1 MFRTFR
7 PLAVLLLALVL
18 APAAWAQEKD
28 KTEKAAAKP
37 PAAEKA
43 TVAVFRMRGS
53 LLETPTNEDFSF
65 STEPSTVLK
74 DVVARLKKAA
84 EDKTVQAVL
93 LTADD
98 ASIGPAQIEELR
110 QGIAALRSAG
120 KEVYAHSDSM
130 QTLTYVL
137 LSGASR
143 LSMSPTA
150 DLWLTGLYGEQPYLN
165 GMLKKLGVKADFLT
179 CGAYKSAAEMFTREG
194 PSKEADEMQNW
205 LLDGL
210 FAAQVKLIAEGRGV
224 GQDKA
229 KQWIDG
235 GPYTAEK
242 ALAAGLIDAVEHRQA
257 VLQRIKEKY
266 GQDTKFDTQY
276 GKKKSQVPDLS
287 SPLAVLQ
294 IWGELLS
301 GPKKK
306 VHKTSVA
313 VVYVDG
319 PIMLGSGTAS
329 LFGGV
334 EGAFS
339 SDLRKALDKAASD
352 DTIKAVVLRVNSPG
366 GSATASEIIL
376 DATKRVKAKK
386 PLVVSMGDVAG
397 SGGYYVACGSDVIFA
412 DESTITGSIGVVGG
426 KMATTEMWNK
436 VGINW
441 KGYQRGANAG
451 LLSSASVFSDS
462 ERKRMQ
468 EWMDEVYGVFKGHV
482 QAIRGAKLK
491 KDLDDLAGGRV
502 YTGRQALELGLVDK
516 IGTLEDA
523 VQHVAGQAG
532 ISDYEIRVVPEPK
545 SFIEMLLEDSSSKAD
560 EPLAIGMGRL
570 GSTASGSPL
579 LDAALPLL
587 QGLDPQRVRAI
598 QRSLVQL
605 HTLRHEG
612 AVLAMPE
619 ILWRQ

>member
-1 MFRTFR
+1 MLMFRMFR
-7 PLAVLLLALVL
+7 PLAALLVSLIFV
-18 APAAWAQEKD
+18 PAAVAQEQAD
-28 KTEKAAAKP
+28 AKP
-37 PAAEKA
+37 QAAEKA
-43 TVAVFRMRGS
+43 TVAVFRIRGS
-53 LLETPTNEDFSF
+53 VLETPTNDEFSF
-65 STEPSTVLK
+65 STEPRTVLK

-84 EDKTVQAVL
+84 EDKTVKAVL
-93 LTADD
+93 ITADD
-98 ASIGPAQIEELR
+98 ASLGPAQIEELR
-110 QGIAALRSAG
+110 QGISALRSAG

-137 LSGASR
+137 LSGASY
-143 LSMSPTA
+143 LSMAPTA
-150 DLWLTGLYGEQPYLN
+150 DLWLTGLYGEQPYVN
-165 GMLKKLGVKADFLT
+165 GLLTKLGVKADFLT
-179 CGAYKSAAEMFTREG
+179 CGNYKSAAEMFTREG
-194 PSKEADEMQNW
+194 PSPQAEEMQNW

-210 FAAQVKLIAEGRGV
+210 FATHIKLIAEGRGAS
-224 GQDKA
+224 QDKA
-229 KQWIDG
+229 KQWIDN

-257 VLQRIKEKY
+257 VLERVKEKY
-266 GQDTKFDTQY
+266 GKDAKFDTQY
-276 GKKKSQVPDLS
+276 GKKKTQLPDLS
-287 SPLAVLQ
+287 SPLGVFQL
-294 IWGELLS
+294 WGELLS

-329 LFGGV
+329 LFGGA

-339 SDLRKALDKAASD
+339 SDLRKALDKAAAD
-352 DTIKAVVLRVNSPG
+352 DTIKAVVLRVDSPG

-386 PLVVSMGDVAG
+386 PLVVSMGNVAG

-426 KMATTEMWNK
+426 KLATTEMWNK
-436 VGINW
+436 VGIRW

-451 LLSSASVFSDS
+451 LLSSADVFSDS
-462 ERKRMQ
+462 ERKRVQ
-468 EWMDEVYGVFKGHV
+468 EWMDEIYGVFKGHV

-516 IGTLEDA
+516 IGTLQDA
-523 VQHVAGQAG
+523 VQHVAQHAG
-532 ISDYEIRVVPEPK
+532 LSDYEIRVVPEPK
-545 SFIEMLLEDSSSKAD
+545 SFLELLLEDSSSKAD
-560 EPLAIGMGRL
+560 EPLAINVGQVFNLSRPAESLSHM
-570 GSTASGSPL
+570 
-579 LDAALPLL
+579 L

-598 QRSLVQL
+598 ERSLLQL
-605 HTLRHEG
+605 NTLRHEG

-619 ILWRQ
+619 ILWAQ